1 MFDLNLTGWII
12 IALCAV
18 LVGIAK
24 TGIPGFGILAVPLMA
39 AVLPARSSVGIL
51 LGILILADLFAA
63 GYYRHN
69 ANWHH
74 VLRVLPVAFAMIY
87 PFQNIR
93 SHFIT

>member
-1 MFDLNLTGWII
+1 MFDLNLTGWTVS
-12 IALCAV
+12 ALCAV